1 MHATWTNEQ
10 IVALAPDALS
20 VKSGRELANP
30 RKWKTLGQNE
40 QAAWGECQGSAAS
53 PYRTEIDL
61 SEPAFHC
68 TCPSH
73 KFPCKHGLGLFLL
86 LAAQPAAFTQTQPPE
101 WVHEW
106 LEQRAARAEKKQQK
120 PAACPE
126 KTPDPKAPVKHAT
139 SREAKVSAGLAEL
152 EIWLRDLV
160 RTGLAAAQTQPLIFW
175 ETPARRMVDAQAP
188 GVARMLTEMSG
199 IPASGA
205 GWQEQ
210 LLERLGRLFLLIEAY
225 KRLDALAPD
234 TREDVRAQIGWT
246 QDQNALLAS
255 DGVRAHWLVAGQRTE
270 EEERLQVQRTWLF
283 EQGGER
289 SALVLTFAHVSQ
301 PLDSGLV
308 PGSILD
314 AELVFFPSAFPLRAL
329 IKKRLGTQ
337 TRLTQLHEG
346 RSIEQCTAAYAK
358 ALSRQPWLE
367 RIPVILQAVTPY
379 ELGPVHAGQHD
390 NGWLVRDSTNRALP
404 IDLWARSMLRLL
416 ALSGGHPVRL
426 CCEWDGEYL
435 MPLSTLVEGRFIAL

>member
-1 MHATWTNEQ
+1 VPATWTNEQ
-10 IVALAPDALS
+10 IVALAPDAPS

-53 PYRTEIDL
+53 PYQTEIDL

-86 LAAQPAAFTQTQPPE
+86 LAAQPAAFPQTRPPE
-101 WVHEW
+101 WVREW
-106 LEQRAARAEKKQQK
+106 LEQRAARVEKKQQK
-120 PAACPE
+120 PPARPE
-126 KTPDPKAPVKHAT
+126 KTPDPKSPAKRA
-139 SREAKVSAGLAEL
+139 SDREAKVSAGLAEL
-152 EIWLRDLV
+152 EVWLRDLV
-160 RTGLAAAQTQPLIFW
+160 RTGLATVQTQPLSFW

-188 GVARMLTEMSG
+188 GVARMLTELSG

-225 KRLDALAPD
+225 RRLDTLAPD

-246 QDQNALLAS
+246 QDQHALLAS
-255 DGVRAHWLVAGQRTE
+255 DGVRARWLVAGQRTE
-270 EEERLQVQRTWLF
+270 EEERLHVQRTWLF

-289 SALVLTFAHVSQ
+289 SALVLTFAHLSQ

-329 IKKRLGTQ
+329 IKRRFGVPTP
-337 TRLTQLHEG
+337 LTQLHG
-346 RSIEQCTAAYAK
+346 ARNIEQCAAAYAK
-358 ALSRQPWLE
+358 ALARQPWLE
-367 RIPVILQAVTPY
+367 RIPVLLQAVTPY
-379 ELGPVHAGQHD
+379 QLGPGYAGRHSSD
-390 NGWLVRDSTNRALP
+390 WFVRDSAYRALP

-416 ALSGGHPVRL
+416 ALSGGHPVPL
-426 CCEWDGEYL
+426 CGEWDGEFL
-435 MPLSTLVEGRFIAL
+435 MPLSTFVDGRFIAL